1 MNSSKYRLGGKLVR
15 ENLVLYKK
23 RYMEYDA
30 MHVESIAS
38 PIFFK
43 GVLIFCRACGRTNS
57 RNEISHAIER

>member
-1 MNSSKYRLGGKLVR
+1 MR